1 MAKSLSNIIRGGS
14 TGTPLPVP
22 FGGTG
27 VVTLTGVV
35 KANGVSG
42 FTAAISGT
50 DYQAPIGTISG
61 IAKGNGTNLLT
72 VATPG
77 TDYLAPPTG
86 TSLLKANSGGALS
99 NAVAGTDYLAA
110 VAPGTSGNILTS
122 NGTTWTSAALSLIPA
137 WTIQATSFTATAN
150 SYTLANTSSTAFTIT
165 LPASPAVNDFVTIAD
180 YSGTFGTNNLTVN
193 SNALNLMGSV
203 QTLILNV
210 SSRNVTLV
218 YSGATKGWIITL

>member
-1 MAKSLSNIIRGGS
+1 MAKSLSNIIRSGS

-27 VVTLTGVV
+27 AVTLTGLV
-35 KANGVSG
+35 KGTG
-42 FTAAISGT
+42 TTGLTAAVAGT

-86 TSLLKANSGGALS
+86 TSLLKANSGGALA

-110 VAPGTSGNILTS
+110 VAPGTSGNVLIS
-122 NGTTWTSAALSLIPA
+122 NGTTWTSAALSLVPA
-137 WTIQATSFTATAN
+137 WQIQATTYTASAKD
-150 SYTLANTSSTAFTIT
+150 YILANTSGGAFTIT
-165 LPASPAVNDFVTIAD
+165 LPPSPAINDFVTIAD
-180 YSGTFGTNNLTVN
+180 YAGTFGTFNLTVN
-193 SNALNLMGSV
+193 SNSLNLMGSV
-203 QTLILNV
+203 QTLVMNV
-210 SSRNVTLV
+210 SSRNVTLI
-218 YSGATKGWIITL
+218 YADATKGWVITL